1 MKHIKRAAALVL
13 AVMLSLCLSL
23 TAFAA
28 TETFGTLT
36 VTGKGLTGK
45 TVTAI
50 RMFTANVNDGEEGKL
65 NGFDSY
71 SLENAWLAFFKD
83 SSRIDAVKT
92 AGGITDPNPSD
103 QDMKDAAVA
112 YVKSLNDTQL
122 ASLAHDA
129 QKWVRDT
136 KHKDSFSDLTK
147 TSEAAIADSTDS
159 TKGVATIANLTSGY
173 YLVFPEMGS
182 TGNAISKDDTT
193 ARGTDA
199 MLVNIPKN
207 KGNTAATIKSTYPTV
222 DKKVQTTTDGEF
234 KTDGNA
240 QIGDKVTYQLTAT
253 VPDMTDYD
261 KYTFKFVDT
270 LTKGLSYVD
279 NSVSVKVGDT
289 AITTGYT
296 ATYSAESKT
305 LTVAFDDL
313 KTTNKG
319 ENATVAAGDVI
330 TVTYNAYITADAA
343 VTDPATNK
351 VHLEYSTNPDGSGN
365 GESTPSESKVYTYP
379 IEIFKFYK
387 DGETEKGLANATFK
401 LSNSEDSTAA
411 GIVLVKDTTAENS
424 YHVKGE
430 GETSTTT
437 EVTTPDGGE
446 ITIRG
451 LKAGTYYLHEIT
463 APTGFNKLTHPV
475 KIEIA
480 ADEKDQS
487 KATYKINNEAN
498 TGANSHQ
505 VKVENMKGTMLP
517 ETGSFGTIGL
527 TILGVAVVLLGV
539 FAPKKKKENR

>member
-50 RMFTANVNDGEEGKL
+50 RMFTANVNDGEEGKF

-71 SLENAWLAFFKD
+71 SLEDAWLDFFKD
-83 SSRIDAVKT
+83 ASRIEAVKT
-92 AGGITDPNPSD
+92 AGMITDDNPSN

-112 YVKSLNDTQL
+112 YVNGLSDAQL

-136 KHKDSFSDLTK
+136 QHKDSFSDLTTPSK
-147 TSEAAIADSTDS
+147 PAIADTTDS
-159 TKGVATIANLTSGY
+159 TKGVATITNLTSGY

-222 DKKVQTTTDGEF
+222 DKKVQTTGGDF

-296 ATYSAESKT
+296 ATYDAESKT
-305 LTVAFDDL
+305 LTVAFEDL

-351 VHLEYSTNPDGSGN
+351 VHLEYSTNPDGSGK

-387 DGETEKGLANATFK
+387 EGKTETGLANATFK
-401 LSNSEDSTAA
+401 LSISEDSTAA
-411 GIVLVKDTTAENS
+411 GIDLVQDTTVDNS

-430 GETSTTT
+430 GEKSTIT
-437 EVTTPDGGE
+437 EVTTPDGGK

-451 LKAGTYYLHEIT
+451 LKAGTYYLHEVT

>member
-50 RMFTANVNDGEEGKL
+50 RMFTANVNDGEEGNL

-71 SLENAWLAFFKD
+71 SLEDAWLGFFKD
-83 SSRIDAVKT
+83 ASRIEAVKT
-92 AGGITDPNPSD
+92 AGQITDANPSN

-112 YVKSLNDTQL
+112 YVNGLNDAQL

-129 QKWVRDT
+129 QKWVRDAQ
-136 KHKDSFSDLTK
+136 HKDSFSDLTK

-182 TGNAISKDDTT
+182 TGNAISKDNTT

-261 KYTFKFVDT
+261 RYTFKFVDT

-279 NSVSVKVGDT
+279 NSVNVKVGDA
-289 AITTGYT
+289 AITDGYT

-305 LTVAFDDL
+305 LTVAFDNL

-343 VTDPATNK
+343 VTDPATNT
-351 VHLEYSTNPDGSGN
+351 VHLEYSTNPDGSGK

-387 DGETEKGLANATFK
+387 DGENEIGLANATFK
-401 LSNSEDSTAA
+401 LSTSDNSAEA
-411 GIVLVKDTTAENS
+411 GINLVKDATGDNS

-430 GETSTTT
+430 GETTTNT
-437 EVTTPDGGE
+437 EVTTPDGGK

-451 LKAGTYYLHEIT
+451 LKDGTYYLHEIT

-475 KIEIA
+475 KIEIT
-480 ADEKDQS
+480 ADKNDQS

>member
-28 TETFGTLT
+28 TETSGTLT

-71 SLENAWLAFFKD
+71 SLENAWLGFFKD

-92 AGGITDPNPSD
+92 AGRITDPNPSD

-112 YVKSLNDTQL
+112 YVNGLSDAQL

-129 QKWVRDT
+129 QKWVRDAQN
-136 KHKDSFSDLTK
+136 KDSFTDLTK
-147 TSEAAIADSTDS
+147 TSAAAIADTTDN
-159 TKGVATIANLTSGY
+159 TKGVATITNLTSGY

-182 TGNAISKDDTT
+182 TGDTN
-193 ARGTDA
+193 RGTDA

-253 VPDMTDYD
+253 VPDMTDYT

-270 LTKGLSYVD
+270 LTKGLSYID
-279 NSVSVKVGDT
+279 KSVTVKVGDT
-289 AITTGYT
+289 AITPDSYT

-313 KTTNKG
+313 KTTKKG
-319 ENATVAAGDVI
+319 ENTPVAAGDVI

-351 VHLEYSTNPDGSGN
+351 VHLEYSTNPDGSGE

-401 LSNSEDSTAA
+401 LSISEDSTAA

-475 KIEIA
+475 KIEIT
-480 ADEKDQS
+480 ADENDQS
-487 KATYKINNEAN
+487 KATYKINNVAN

>member
-50 RMFTANVNDGEEGKL
+50 RMFTANVNDGEEGKF

-71 SLENAWLAFFKD
+71 SLEDAWLGFFKD
-83 SSRIDAVKT
+83 ASRIEAVKT
-92 AGGITDPNPSD
+92 AGMITDSNPSD

-112 YVKSLNDTQL
+112 YVNGLSDAQL

-136 KHKDSFSDLTK
+136 QHKDSFSDLTK
-147 TSEAAIADSTDS
+147 TSAAAIADTTDS
-159 TKGVATIANLTSGY
+159 TKGVATITNLTSGY

-182 TGNAISKDDTT
+182 TGNAISKDNAT

-222 DKKVQTTTDGEF
+222 DKKVQTTGGDF

-351 VHLEYSTNPDGSGN
+351 VHLEYSTNPDGSGT

-401 LSNSEDSTAA
+401 LSISEDSTAA
-411 GIVLVKDTTAENS
+411 GIELVKDTTVDNS

-430 GETSTTT
+430 GEKSTIT
-437 EVTTPDGGE
+437 EVTTPDGGK

-451 LKAGTYYLHEIT
+451 LKAGTYYLHEVT

>member
-50 RMFTANVNDGEEGKL
+50 RMFTANVNDGEEGNL

-71 SLENAWLAFFKD
+71 SLEDAWLGFFKD
-83 SSRIDAVKT
+83 ASRIEAVKT
-92 AGGITDPNPSD
+92 AGKITDANPSN

-112 YVKSLNDTQL
+112 YVKSLDETQR

-129 QKWVRDT
+129 QNWVRDT
-136 KHKDSFSDLTK
+136 QHKNSFSDLTE
-147 TSEAAIADSTDS
+147 TSKAAIADTTDS
-159 TKGVATIANLTSGY
+159 TKGVATITNLTSGC

-182 TGNAISKDDTT
+182 TGDNS
-193 ARGTDA
+193 RGTDA

-253 VPDMTDYD
+253 VPDMTDYT

-296 ATYSAESKT
+296 ATYDADSKT

-351 VHLEYSTNPDGSGN
+351 VHLEYSTNPDGSGK

-387 DGETEKGLANATFK
+387 DGEVEKGLANATFK
-401 LSNSEDSTAA
+401 LSTSKDSTAA
-411 GIVLVKDTTAENS
+411 GIDLVKDTTPENS

-430 GETSTTT
+430 GETSTAT
-437 EVTTPDGGE
+437 EVTTPEGGK

-475 KIEIA
+475 KIEITA
-480 ADEKDQS
+480 VENDQS
-487 KATYKINNEAN
+487 KATYKINDVAN
-498 TGANSHQ
+498 AGENSHQ

>member
-28 TETFGTLT
+28 TETSGTLT

-50 RMFTANVNDGEEGKL
+50 RMFTANVNDGDEGKL

-71 SLENAWLAFFKD
+71 SLEDAWLGFFKD
-83 SSRIDAVKT
+83 ASRIEAVKT
-92 AGGITDPNPSD
+92 AGKITDANPSN

-112 YVKSLNDTQL
+112 YVKSLDDTQL

-129 QKWVRDT
+129 QKWVRD
-136 KHKDSFSDLTK
+136 KQNKNAFNDLTAI
-147 TSEAAIADSTDS
+147 SDPAIADTTDS

-270 LTKGLSYVD
+270 LTKGLSYID
-279 NSVSVKVGDT
+279 KSVNVKVGDT
-289 AITTGYT
+289 AITDGYT

-305 LTVAFDDL
+305 LTVAFDNL

-330 TVTYNAYITADAA
+330 TVTYNVYITADAA
-343 VTDPATNK
+343 VTDPATNT
-351 VHLEYSTNPDGSGN
+351 VHLEYSTNPDGSGK

-387 DGETEKGLANATFK
+387 EGETEKGLANATFK
-401 LSNSEDSTAA
+401 LSISEDSTAA
-411 GIVLVKDTTAENS
+411 GIELVKDTTAENS

-437 EVTTPDGGE
+437 EVTTPDGGK

-475 KIEIA
+475 KIEIT
-480 ADEKDQS
+480 ADENDQS
-487 KATYKINNEAN
+487 KATYKIDNVAN

>member
-50 RMFTANVNDGEEGKL
+50 RMFTANVNDGEEGKF

-71 SLENAWLAFFKD
+71 SLEDAWLGFFKD
-83 SSRIDAVKT
+83 ASRIEAVKT
-92 AGGITDPNPSD
+92 AGMITDSNPSD

-112 YVKSLNDTQL
+112 YVNGLSDAQL

-136 KHKDSFSDLTK
+136 QHKDSFSDLTK
-147 TSEAAIADSTDS
+147 TSAAAIADTTDS
-159 TKGVATIANLTSGY
+159 TKGVATITNLTSGY

-351 VHLEYSTNPDGSGN
+351 VHLEYSTNPDGSGT

-401 LSNSEDSTAA
+401 LSISEDSTAA
-411 GIVLVKDTTAENS
+411 GIELVKDTTAENS

-430 GETSTTT
+430 GEKSTIT
-437 EVTTPDGGE
+437 EVTTPDGGK

-451 LKAGTYYLHEIT
+451 LKAGTYYLHEVT

>member
-50 RMFTANVNDGEEGKL
+50 RMFTANVNDGEEGKF

-71 SLENAWLAFFKD
+71 SLEDAWLGFFKD
-83 SSRIDAVKT
+83 ASRIEAVKT
-92 AGGITDPNPSD
+92 AGMITDDNPSN

-112 YVKSLNDTQL
+112 YVNGLSDAQL

-136 KHKDSFSDLTK
+136 QHKDSFSDLTTPSK
-147 TSEAAIADSTDS
+147 PAIADTTDS
-159 TKGVATIANLTSGY
+159 TKGVATITNLTSGY

-182 TGNAISKDDTT
+182 TGNAISKDNAT

-222 DKKVQTTTDGEF
+222 DKKVQTTGGDF

-296 ATYSAESKT
+296 ATYDAESKT
-305 LTVAFDDL
+305 LTVAFEDL

-351 VHLEYSTNPDGSGN
+351 VHLEYSTNPDGSGK

-387 DGETEKGLANATFK
+387 EGKTETGLANATFK
-401 LSNSEDSTAA
+401 LSISEDSTAT
-411 GIVLVKDTTAENS
+411 GIDLVQDTTVDNS

-430 GETSTTT
+430 GEKSTIT
-437 EVTTPDGGE
+437 EVTTPDGGK

-451 LKAGTYYLHEIT
+451 LKAGTYYLHEVT

>member
-28 TETFGTLT
+28 TETSGTLT

-50 RMFTANVNDGEEGKL
+50 RMFTANVNDGEEGNL

-71 SLENAWLAFFKD
+71 SLEDAWLGFFKD
-83 SSRIDAVKT
+83 ASRIEAVKT
-92 AGGITDPNPSD
+92 AGKITDANPSD

-112 YVKSLNDTQL
+112 YVKSLDETQR

-129 QKWVRDT
+129 QNWVRDT
-136 KHKDSFSDLTK
+136 QHKNSFSDLTE
-147 TSEAAIADSTDS
+147 TSKAAIADTTDS
-159 TKGVATIANLTSGY
+159 TKGVATITNLTSGY

-182 TGNAISKDDTT
+182 TGDNS
-193 ARGTDA
+193 RGTDA

-253 VPDMTDYD
+253 VPDMTDYT

-296 ATYSAESKT
+296 ATYDADSKT

-351 VHLEYSTNPDGSGN
+351 VHLEYSTNPDGSGK

-387 DGETEKGLANATFK
+387 DGEVEKGLANATFK
-401 LSNSEDSTAA
+401 LSTSKDSTAA
-411 GIVLVKDTTAENS
+411 GIDLVKDTTPENS

-430 GETSTTT
+430 GETSTAT
-437 EVTTPDGGE
+437 EVTTPEGGK

-475 KIEIA
+475 KIEITA
-480 ADEKDQS
+480 VENDQS
-487 KATYKINNEAN
+487 KATYKINDVAN
-498 TGANSHQ
+498 AGENSHQ

>member
-28 TETFGTLT
+28 TETYGTLT
-36 VTGKGLTGK
+36 VTGKSLTGK

-50 RMFTANVNDGEEGKL
+50 RMFTANVNDGDEGKL

-71 SLENAWLAFFKD
+71 SLENAWLGFFKD

-92 AGGITDPNPSD
+92 AGKITDPNPSD

-112 YVKSLNDTQL
+112 YVNGLSDAQL

-129 QKWVRDT
+129 QKWVRDAQN
-136 KHKDSFSDLTK
+136 KDSFTDLTN
-147 TSEAAIADSTDS
+147 TSAAAIADTTDN
-159 TKGVATIANLTSGY
+159 TKGVATIINLTSGY

-182 TGNAISKDDTT
+182 TGDNT
-193 ARGTDA
+193 RGTDA

-222 DKKVQTTTDGEF
+222 DKKVQTTERGEF

-253 VPDMTDYD
+253 VPDMTDYT

-270 LTKGLSYVD
+270 LTKGLSYVE
-279 NSVSVKVGDT
+279 NSVSVKVADA

-296 ATYSAESKT
+296 ATYDDDSKT
-305 LTVAFDDL
+305 LTVAFEDL

-351 VHLEYSTNPDGSGN
+351 VHLEYSTNPDGSGK

-401 LSNSEDSTAA
+401 LSTSVDSTAA
-411 GIVLVKDTTAENS
+411 GIELVQDKTGNNS
-424 YHVKGE
+424 YHVKGK
-430 GETSTTT
+430 GETTTIT
-437 EVTTPDGGE
+437 EVTTPDGGK

-475 KIEIA
+475 KIEIT
-480 ADEKDQS
+480 ADENDQS
-487 KATYKINNEAN
+487 KATYKINDVAN
-498 TGANSHQ
+498 AGENSHQ

>member
-50 RMFTANVNDGEEGKL
+50 RMFTANVNDGDEGKL

-92 AGGITDPNPSD
+92 ADGITDPNPSD

-147 TSEAAIADSTDS
+147 TSAAAIADTNDS
-159 TKGVATIANLTSGY
+159 TKGVATITNLTSGY

-182 TGNAISKDDTT
+182 TGDTN
-193 ARGTDA
+193 RGTDA

-222 DKKVQTTTDGEF
+222 DKKVQTTEGGEF

-253 VPDMTDYD
+253 VPDMTDYT

-270 LTKGLSYVD
+270 LTKGLSYVE
-279 NSVSVKVGDT
+279 NSVSVKVADA

-296 ATYSAESKT
+296 ATYAAESKT
-305 LTVAFDDL
+305 LTVTFDNL

-343 VTDPATNK
+343 VTDPATNT

-401 LSNSEDSTAA
+401 VSTSEDSTTA
-411 GIVLVKDTTAENS
+411 GIELVKDTTAENS

-430 GETSTTT
+430 GETSTAT
-437 EVTTPDGGE
+437 EVTTPEGGK

-475 KIEIA
+475 KIEIT
-480 ADEKDQS
+480 ADENDQS
-487 KATYKINNEAN
+487 KATYKINNVAN

>member
-28 TETFGTLT
+28 TETTGTLT

-50 RMFTANVNDGEEGKL
+50 RMFTANVNDGEEGHV

-71 SLENAWLAFFKD
+71 SLEDAWLGFFKD
-83 SSRIDAVKT
+83 ASRIEAVKT
-92 AGGITDPNPSD
+92 AGKITDANPSD

-112 YVKSLNDTQL
+112 YVKNLSETQL
-122 ASLAHDA
+122 ATLAHEA
-129 QKWVRDT
+129 QKWVRDAQN
-136 KHKDSFSDLTK
+136 KDSFTALTTPSK
-147 TSEAAIADSTDS
+147 PAIADTTDS
-159 TKGVATIANLTSGY
+159 TKGVATIPNLTSGY

-182 TGNAISKDDTT
+182 TGNAISKDNAT

-222 DKKVQTTTDGEF
+222 DKKVQTTDGDDF

-270 LTKGLSYVD
+270 LTKGLSYID
-279 NSVSVKVGDT
+279 KSVTVKVGDA
-289 AITTGYT
+289 AITDGYT

-305 LTVAFDDL
+305 LTVAFDNL

-319 ENATVAAGDVI
+319 ENTTVAAGDVI
-330 TVTYNAYITADAA
+330 TVTYKAYITADAA
-343 VTDPATNK
+343 VTDPATNT
-351 VHLEYSTNPDGSGN
+351 VHLEYSTNPDGSGK

-387 DGETEKGLANATFK
+387 EGETEKGLANATFK
-401 LSNSEDSTAA
+401 LSISEDSTAA
-411 GIVLVKDTTAENS
+411 GIELVKDTTAENS

-437 EVTTPDGGE
+437 EVTTPDGGI

-451 LKAGTYYLHEIT
+451 LKAGTY
-463 APTGFNKLTHPV
+463 
-475 KIEIA
+475 
-480 ADEKDQS
+480 
-487 KATYKINNEAN
+487 
-498 TGANSHQ
+498 
-505 VKVENMKGTMLP
+505 
-517 ETGSFGTIGL
+517 
-527 TILGVAVVLLGV
+527 
-539 FAPKKKKENR
+539 

>member
-147 TSEAAIADSTDS
+147 TSAAAIADTNDS
-159 TKGVATIANLTSGY
+159 TKGVATITNLTSGY

-182 TGNAISKDDTT
+182 TGDTN
-193 ARGTDA
+193 RGTDA

-222 DKKVQTTTDGEF
+222 DKKVQTTEGGEF

-253 VPDMTDYD
+253 VPDMTDYT

-270 LTKGLSYVD
+270 LTKGLSYVE
-279 NSVSVKVGDT
+279 NSVSVKVADA

-296 ATYSAESKT
+296 ATYAAESKT
-305 LTVAFDDL
+305 LTVTFDNL

-343 VTDPATNK
+343 VTDPATNT

-401 LSNSEDSTAA
+401 VSTSEDSTTA
-411 GIVLVKDTTAENS
+411 GIELVKDTTAENS

-430 GETSTTT
+430 GETSTAT
-437 EVTTPDGGE
+437 EVTTPEGGK

-475 KIEIA
+475 KIEIT
-480 ADEKDQS
+480 ADENDQS
-487 KATYKINNEAN
+487 KATYKINNVAN

>member
-28 TETFGTLT
+28 TETYGTLT

-50 RMFTANVNDGEEGKL
+50 RMFTANVNDGDEGKL

-71 SLENAWLAFFKD
+71 SLENAWLGFFKD

-92 AGGITDPNPSD
+92 AGKITDPNPSD

-112 YVKSLNDTQL
+112 YVNGLSDAQL

-129 QKWVRDT
+129 QKWVRDAQN
-136 KHKDSFSDLTK
+136 KDSFTDLTN
-147 TSEAAIADSTDS
+147 TSAAAIADTTDN
-159 TKGVATIANLTSGY
+159 TKGVATIINLTSGY

-182 TGNAISKDDTT
+182 TGDNT
-193 ARGTDA
+193 RGTDA

-222 DKKVQTTTDGEF
+222 DKKVQTTERGEF

-253 VPDMTDYD
+253 VPDMTDYT

-270 LTKGLSYVD
+270 LTKGLSYVE
-279 NSVSVKVGDT
+279 NSVSVKVADA

-296 ATYSAESKT
+296 ATYDDDSKT
-305 LTVAFDDL
+305 LTVAFEDL

-351 VHLEYSTNPDGSGN
+351 VHLEYSTNPDGSGK

-401 LSNSEDSTAA
+401 LSTSVDSTAA
-411 GIVLVKDTTAENS
+411 GIELVQDKTGNNS
-424 YHVKGE
+424 YHVKGK
-430 GETSTTT
+430 GETTTIT
-437 EVTTPDGGE
+437 EVTTPDGGK

-475 KIEIA
+475 KIEIT
-480 ADEKDQS
+480 ADENDQS
-487 KATYKINNEAN
+487 KATYKINDVAN
-498 TGANSHQ
+498 AGENSHQ

-539 FAPKKKKENR
+539 FAAKKKKENR

>member
-28 TETFGTLT
+28 PETTGTLT

-50 RMFTANVNDGEEGKL
+50 RMFTANVNDGEGEQL

-71 SLENAWLAFFKD
+71 SLDDAWLNFFKD
-83 SSRIDAVKT
+83 ASRIEAVKT
-92 AGGITDPNPSD
+92 AGKITDANPSD

-112 YVKSLNDTQL
+112 YVKSLNDMQL

-129 QKWVRDT
+129 QKWVRDAQN
-136 KHKDSFSDLTK
+136 KDSFTALTT
-147 TSEAAIADSTDS
+147 TSAAAIADTNDS
-159 TKGVATIANLTSGY
+159 TKGVATITNLTSGY

-182 TGNAISKDDTT
+182 TGDNT
-193 ARGTDA
+193 RGTDA

-253 VPDMTDYD
+253 VPDMTDYT

-279 NSVSVKVGDT
+279 DSVSVKVGDT

-296 ATYSAESKT
+296 ATYAADSKT
-305 LTVAFDDL
+305 LTVAFEDL

-401 LSNSEDSTAA
+401 LSTSVDSTAA
-411 GIVLVKDTTAENS
+411 GIELVQDKTGNNS

-430 GETSTTT
+430 GETTTIT
-437 EVTTPDGGE
+437 EVTTPDGGK

-475 KIEIA
+475 KIEIT
-480 ADEKDQS
+480 ADENDQS
-487 KATYKINNEAN
+487 KATYKINDVAN
-498 TGANSHQ
+498 AGENSHQ

>member
-50 RMFTANVNDGEEGKL
+50 RMFTANVNDGEEGNL

-71 SLENAWLAFFKD
+71 SLEDAWLGFFKD
-83 SSRIDAVKT
+83 ASRIEAVKT
-92 AGGITDPNPSD
+92 AGKITDANPSN

-112 YVKSLNDTQL
+112 YVKSLDETQR

-129 QKWVRDT
+129 QNWVRDT
-136 KHKDSFSDLTK
+136 QHKNSFSDLTE
-147 TSEAAIADSTDS
+147 TSKAAIADTTDS
-159 TKGVATIANLTSGY
+159 TKGVATITNLTSGY

-182 TGNAISKDDTT
+182 TGDNS
-193 ARGTDA
+193 RGTDA
-199 MLVNIPKN
+199 MLVNIPQN

-253 VPDMTDYD
+253 VPDMTDYT

-296 ATYSAESKT
+296 ATYDADSKT

-351 VHLEYSTNPDGSGN
+351 VHLEYSTNPDGSGK

-387 DGETEKGLANATFK
+387 DGEAEKGLANATFK
-401 LSNSEDSTAA
+401 LSTSKDSTAA
-411 GIVLVKDTTAENS
+411 GIDLVKDTTPENS

-430 GETSTTT
+430 GETSTAT
-437 EVTTPDGGE
+437 EVTTPEGGK

-475 KIEIA
+475 KIEITA
-480 ADEKDQS
+480 VENDQS
-487 KATYKINNEAN
+487 KATYKINDVAN
-498 TGANSHQ
+498 AGENSHQ

>member
-50 RMFTANVNDGEEGKL
+50 RMFTANVNDGDEGKL

-147 TSEAAIADSTDS
+147 TSAAAIADTNDS
-159 TKGVATIANLTSGY
+159 TKGVATITNLTSGY

-182 TGNAISKDDTT
+182 TGDTN
-193 ARGTDA
+193 RGTDA

-222 DKKVQTTTDGEF
+222 DKKVQTTEGGEF

-253 VPDMTDYD
+253 VPDMTDYT

-270 LTKGLSYVD
+270 LTKGLSYVE
-279 NSVSVKVGDT
+279 NSVSVKVADA

-296 ATYSAESKT
+296 ATYAAESKT
-305 LTVAFDDL
+305 LTVTFDNL

-343 VTDPATNK
+343 VTDPATNT

-401 LSNSEDSTAA
+401 VSTSEDSTTA
-411 GIVLVKDTTAENS
+411 GIELVKDTTAENS

-430 GETSTTT
+430 GETSTAT
-437 EVTTPDGGE
+437 EVTTPEGGK

-475 KIEIA
+475 KIEIT
-480 ADEKDQS
+480 ADENDQS
-487 KATYKINNEAN
+487 KATYKINNVAN

>member
-28 TETFGTLT
+28 TETSGTLT

-71 SLENAWLAFFKD
+71 SLEDAWLGFFKD
-83 SSRIDAVKT
+83 DFRIEAVKT
-92 AGGITDPNPSD
+92 AGKITDNNPSN

-112 YVKSLNDTQL
+112 YVNGLSDAQL
-122 ASLAHDA
+122 ASLAHEA
-129 QKWVRDT
+129 QNWVRDT

-147 TSEAAIADSTDS
+147 TSAAAIADTTDN
-159 TKGVATIANLTSGY
+159 TKGVATITNLTSGY

-182 TGNAISKDDTT
+182 TGDTN
-193 ARGTDA
+193 RGTDA

-222 DKKVQTTTDGEF
+222 DKKVQTTEGGEF

-253 VPDMTDYD
+253 VPDMTDYT

-270 LTKGLSYVD
+270 LTKGLSYVE
-279 NSVSVKVGDT
+279 NSVSVKVADA

-296 ATYSAESKT
+296 ATYAAESKT
-305 LTVAFDDL
+305 LTVTFDNL

-351 VHLEYSTNPDGSGN
+351 VHLEYSTNPDGSGK

-387 DGETEKGLANATFK
+387 DGEVEKGLANATFK
-401 LSNSEDSTAA
+401 LSTSKDSTAA
-411 GIVLVKDTTAENS
+411 GIDLVNDTTSENS

-430 GETSTTT
+430 GETSTAT
-437 EVTTPDGGE
+437 EVTTPEGGK

-475 KIEIA
+475 KIEIT
-480 ADEKDQS
+480 ADENDQS
-487 KATYKINNEAN
+487 KATYKINDVAN
-498 TGANSHQ
+498 AGENSHQ

>member
-50 RMFTANVNDGEEGKL
+50 RMFTANVNDGDEGKL

-71 SLENAWLAFFKD
+71 SLEDAWLGFFKD
-83 SSRIDAVKT
+83 ASRIEAVKT
-92 AGGITDPNPSD
+92 AGKITDANPSN

-112 YVKSLNDTQL
+112 YVKSLDDTQL

-129 QKWVRDT
+129 QKWVRD
-136 KHKDSFSDLTK
+136 KQNKNAFNDLTAI
-147 TSEAAIADSTDS
+147 SDPAIADTTDS

-270 LTKGLSYVD
+270 LTKGLSYID
-279 NSVSVKVGDT
+279 KSVNVKVGDT
-289 AITTGYT
+289 AITDGYT

-305 LTVAFDDL
+305 LTVAFDNL

-343 VTDPATNK
+343 VTDPATNT
-351 VHLEYSTNPDGSGN
+351 VHLEYSTNPDGSGK

-387 DGETEKGLANATFK
+387 EGETEKGLANATFK
-401 LSNSEDSTAA
+401 LSISEDSTAA
-411 GIVLVKDTTAENS
+411 GIELVKDTTAENS

-437 EVTTPDGGE
+437 EVTTPDGGK

-475 KIEIA
+475 KIEIT
-480 ADEKDQS
+480 ADENDQS
-487 KATYKINNEAN
+487 KATYKIDNVAN

>member
-28 TETFGTLT
+28 TETSGTLT

-50 RMFTANVNDGEEGKL
+50 RMFTANVNDGEEGKV

-71 SLENAWLAFFKD
+71 SLENAWLDFFKD

-92 AGGITDPNPSD
+92 AGHITDPNPSD

-112 YVKSLNDTQL
+112 YVNGLSEAQL
-122 ASLAHDA
+122 ASLAHEA
-129 QKWVRDT
+129 QNWVRDT
-136 KHKDSFSDLTK
+136 QHKASFSDLTK
-147 TSEAAIADSTDS
+147 SEAAIADTTDS
-159 TKGVATIANLTSGY
+159 TKGVATIPNLTSGY

-182 TGNAISKDDTT
+182 TGNAISKDNAT

-222 DKKVQTTTDGEF
+222 DKKVQTTTGGEF

-253 VPDMTDYD
+253 VPDMTDYT

-270 LTKGLSYVD
+270 LTKGLSYID
-279 NSVSVKVGDT
+279 KSVTVKVDDT

-343 VTDPATNK
+343 VTDPATNT
-351 VHLEYSTNPDGSGN
+351 VHLEYSTNPNGSGK

-387 DGETEKGLANATFK
+387 EGKTETGLANATFK
-401 LSNSEDSTAA
+401 LSISEDSTAA
-411 GIVLVKDTTAENS
+411 GIDLVQDTTVDNS

-430 GETSTTT
+430 GEKSTIT
-437 EVTTPDGGE
+437 EVTTPDGGK

-451 LKAGTYYLHEIT
+451 LKAGTYYLHEVT

>member
-50 RMFTANVNDGEEGKL
+50 RMFTANVNDGEEGNL

-71 SLENAWLAFFKD
+71 SLEDAWLGFFKD
-83 SSRIDAVKT
+83 ASRIEAVKT
-92 AGGITDPNPSD
+92 AGKITDANPSN

-112 YVKSLNDTQL
+112 YVKSLDETQR

-129 QKWVRDT
+129 QNWVRDT
-136 KHKDSFSDLTK
+136 QHKNSFSDLTE
-147 TSEAAIADSTDS
+147 TSKAAIADTTDS
-159 TKGVATIANLTSGY
+159 TKGVATITNLTSGY

-182 TGNAISKDDTT
+182 TGDNS
-193 ARGTDA
+193 RGTDA

-253 VPDMTDYD
+253 VPDMTDYT

-296 ATYSAESKT
+296 ATYDADSKT

-351 VHLEYSTNPDGSGN
+351 VHLEYSTNPDGSGK

-387 DGETEKGLANATFK
+387 DGEVEKGLANATFK
-401 LSNSEDSTAA
+401 LSTSKDSTAA
-411 GIVLVKDTTAENS
+411 GIDLVKDTTPENS

-430 GETSTTT
+430 GETSTAT
-437 EVTTPDGGE
+437 EVTTPEGGK

-475 KIEIA
+475 KIEITA
-480 ADEKDQS
+480 VENDQS
-487 KATYKINNEAN
+487 KATYKINDVAN
-498 TGANSHQ
+498 AGENSHQ

>member
-50 RMFTANVNDGEEGKL
+50 RMFTANVNDGEEGKF

-71 SLENAWLAFFKD
+71 SLEDAWLGFFKD
-83 SSRIDAVKT
+83 ASRIEAVKT
-92 AGGITDPNPSD
+92 AGMITDDNPSN

-112 YVKSLNDTQL
+112 YVKNLNETQL
-122 ASLAHDA
+122 ATLAHEA
-129 QKWVRDT
+129 QKWVRDAQN
-136 KHKDSFSDLTK
+136 KDSFTALTTPSK
-147 TSEAAIADSTDS
+147 PAIADTTDS
-159 TKGVATIANLTSGY
+159 TKGVATISNLTSGY

-182 TGNAISKDDTT
+182 TGNAISKDNAT

-222 DKKVQTTTDGEF
+222 DKKVQTTEVGEF

-305 LTVAFDDL
+305 LTVAFNDL
-313 KTTNKG
+313 KTTKKG

-351 VHLEYSTNPDGSGN
+351 VHLEYSTNPDGSGK

-401 LSNSEDSTAA
+401 LSISEDSTAA
-411 GIVLVKDTTAENS
+411 GIDLVQDTTVDNS

-430 GETSTTT
+430 GEKSTIT
-437 EVTTPDGGE
+437 EVTTPDGGK

-475 KIEIA
+475 KIEITD
-480 ADEKDQS
+480 DESDQS
-487 KATYKINNEAN
+487 KVTYKINDVAN
-498 TGANSHQ
+498 AGENSHQ

>member
-112 YVKSLNDTQL
+112 YVNGLSDAQL

-136 KHKDSFSDLTK
+136 QHKDSFSDLTK
-147 TSEAAIADSTDS
+147 TSAAAIADTTDS
-159 TKGVATIANLTSGY
+159 TKGVATITNLTPGY

-207 KGNTAATIKSTYPTV
+207 KGDTVATIKSTYPTV

-253 VPDMTDYD
+253 VPDMTDYT

-296 ATYSAESKT
+296 AIYDTDSKT
-305 LTVAFDDL
+305 LTVAFEDL

-351 VHLEYSTNPDGSGN
+351 VHLEYSTNPDGSGK

-387 DGETEKGLANATFK
+387 EGETEKGLANATFK
-401 LSNSEDSTAA
+401 LSISEDSTSA
-411 GIVLVKDTTAENS
+411 GIELVKDTTAENS

-437 EVTTPDGGE
+437 EVTTPEGGK

-451 LKAGTYYLHEIT
+451 LKDGTYYLHEIT

-475 KIEIA
+475 KIEIT
-480 ADEKDQS
+480 ADENDQS
-487 KATYKINNEAN
+487 KATYKINDVAN
-498 TGANSHQ
+498 AGENSHQ

>member
-50 RMFTANVNDGEEGKL
+50 RMFTANVNDGEEGKF

-71 SLENAWLAFFKD
+71 SLEDAWLGFFKD
-83 SSRIDAVKT
+83 ASRIEAVKT
-92 AGGITDPNPSD
+92 AGMITDDNPSN

-112 YVKSLNDTQL
+112 YVKNLNETQL
-122 ASLAHDA
+122 ATLAHEA
-129 QKWVRDT
+129 QKWVRDAQ
-136 KHKDSFSDLTK
+136 HKASFSDLTK

-222 DKKVQTTTDGEF
+222 DKKVQTTGGDF

-296 ATYSAESKT
+296 ATYDAESKT
-305 LTVAFDDL
+305 LTVAFEDL

-351 VHLEYSTNPDGSGN
+351 VHLEYSTNPDGSGK

-387 DGETEKGLANATFK
+387 DGKTEKGLANATFK
-401 LSNSEDSTAA
+401 LSISEDSTAA

-475 KIEIA
+475 KIEIT
-480 ADEKDQS
+480 ADENDQS

>member
-50 RMFTANVNDGEEGKL
+50 RMFTANVNDGEEGKF

-71 SLENAWLAFFKD
+71 SLEDAWLGFFKD
-83 SSRIDAVKT
+83 ASRIEAVKT
-92 AGGITDPNPSD
+92 AGMITDDNPSN

-112 YVKSLNDTQL
+112 YVKNLNETQL
-122 ASLAHDA
+122 ATLAHEA
-129 QKWVRDT
+129 QKWVRDAQ
-136 KHKDSFSDLTK
+136 HKASFSDLTK

-222 DKKVQTTTDGEF
+222 DKKVQTTGGDF

-296 ATYSAESKT
+296 ATYDAESKT
-305 LTVAFDDL
+305 LTVAFEDL

-351 VHLEYSTNPDGSGN
+351 VHLEYSTNPDGSGK

-387 DGETEKGLANATFK
+387 DGKTEKGLANATFK
-401 LSNSEDSTAA
+401 LSISEDSTAA

-446 ITIRG
+446 IIIRG

-475 KIEIA
+475 KIEIT
-480 ADEKDQS
+480 ADENDQS

>member
-28 TETFGTLT
+28 TETSGTLT

-50 RMFTANVNDGEEGKL
+50 RMFTANVNDGEEGNL

-71 SLENAWLAFFKD
+71 SLEDAWLGFFKD
-83 SSRIDAVKT
+83 ASRIEAVKT
-92 AGGITDPNPSD
+92 AGRITATDPSD

-112 YVKSLNDTQL
+112 YVKSLNETQR

-129 QKWVRDT
+129 QNWVRDT
-136 KHKDSFSDLTK
+136 RHKDSFSDLTE
-147 TSEAAIADSTDS
+147 TSKAAIADTTDS
-159 TKGVATIANLTSGY
+159 TKGVATITNLTSGY

-182 TGNAISKDDTT
+182 TGNAISKDNAT

-222 DKKVQTTTDGEF
+222 DKKVQTTDGDDF

-270 LTKGLSYVD
+270 LTKGLSYID
-279 NSVSVKVGDT
+279 KSVTVKVGDA
-289 AITTGYT
+289 AITDGYT
-296 ATYSAESKT
+296 ANYDTDSKT
-305 LTVAFDDL
+305 LTVAFEDL

-343 VTDPATNK
+343 VTDPATNT
-351 VHLEYSTNPDGSGN
+351 VHLEYSTNPDGSGK

-387 DGETEKGLANATFK
+387 EGETEKGLANATFK
-401 LSNSEDSTAA
+401 LSISEDSTAA
-411 GIVLVKDTTAENS
+411 GIELVKDTTAENS

-437 EVTTPDGGE
+437 EVTTPDGGK

-475 KIEIA
+475 KIEIT
-480 ADEKDQS
+480 ADENDQS
-487 KATYKINNEAN
+487 KATYKIDNVAN

>member
-28 TETFGTLT
+28 TETSGTLT

-83 SSRIDAVKT
+83 SSRIEAVKT
-92 AGGITDPNPSD
+92 AGKITDSNPSD

-112 YVKSLNDTQL
+112 YVNGLNEAQL

-129 QKWVRDT
+129 QNWVRDT
-136 KHKDSFSDLTK
+136 QHKDSFTALTT
-147 TSEAAIADSTDS
+147 TSAAAIADTTDN
-159 TKGVATIANLTSGY
+159 TKGVATITHLTSGY

-182 TGNAISKDDTT
+182 TGDTN
-193 ARGTDA
+193 RGTDA

-222 DKKVQTTTDGEF
+222 DKKVQTTEGGEF

-253 VPDMTDYD
+253 VPDMTDYT

-270 LTKGLSYVD
+270 LTKGLSYVE
-279 NSVSVKVGDT
+279 NSVSVKVGDA

-296 ATYSAESKT
+296 ATYAAESKT
-305 LTVAFDDL
+305 LTVTFDNL

-351 VHLEYSTNPDGSGN
+351 VHLEYSTNPDGSGK

-401 LSNSEDSTAA
+401 LSTSEDSTAA
-411 GIVLVKDTTAENS
+411 GIDLVKDTTSENS

-430 GETSTTT
+430 GETSTVT
-437 EVTTPDGGE
+437 EVTTPEGGK

-475 KIEIA
+475 KIEITA
-480 ADEKDQS
+480 VENDQS
-487 KATYKINNEAN
+487 KATYKINDVAN
-498 TGANSHQ
+498 AGENSHQ

>member
-50 RMFTANVNDGEEGKL
+50 RMFTANVNDGEEGKF

-71 SLENAWLAFFKD
+71 SLEDAWLDFFKD

-92 AGGITDPNPSD
+92 AGMITDDNPSN

-112 YVKSLNDTQL
+112 YVNGLSDAQL

-136 KHKDSFSDLTK
+136 QHKDSFSDLTTPSK
-147 TSEAAIADSTDS
+147 PAIADTTDS
-159 TKGVATIANLTSGY
+159 TKGVATITNLTSGY

-222 DKKVQTTTDGEF
+222 DKKVQTTGGDF

-296 ATYSAESKT
+296 ATYDAESKT
-305 LTVAFDDL
+305 LTVAFEDL

-351 VHLEYSTNPDGSGN
+351 VHLEYSTNPDGSGT

-387 DGETEKGLANATFK
+387 EGKTETGLANATFK
-401 LSNSEDSTAA
+401 LSISEDSTAA
-411 GIVLVKDTTAENS
+411 GIDLVQDTTVDNS

-430 GETSTTT
+430 GEKSTIT
-437 EVTTPDGGE
+437 EVTTPDGGK

-451 LKAGTYYLHEIT
+451 LKAGTYYLHEVT

>member
-28 TETFGTLT
+28 TETSGTLT

-50 RMFTANVNDGEEGKL
+50 RMFTANVNDGDEGKL

-71 SLENAWLAFFKD
+71 SLENAWLGFFKD

-92 AGGITDPNPSD
+92 AGKITDPNPSD

-112 YVKSLNDTQL
+112 YVNGLSDAQL

-136 KHKDSFSDLTK
+136 QHKDSFSDLTR
-147 TSEAAIADSTDS
+147 TSAAAIADTTDS
-159 TKGVATIANLTSGY
+159 TKGVATITNLTSGY

-182 TGNAISKDDTT
+182 TGDTN
-193 ARGTDA
+193 RGTDA

-222 DKKVQTTTDGEF
+222 DKKVQTTEGGEF

-253 VPDMTDYD
+253 VPDMTDYT

-270 LTKGLSYVD
+270 LTKGLSYVE
-279 NSVSVKVGDT
+279 NSVSVKVADA

-296 ATYSAESKT
+296 ATYAAESKT
-305 LTVAFDDL
+305 LTVTFDNL

-343 VTDPATNK
+343 VTDPATNT

-401 LSNSEDSTAA
+401 LSTSEDSTTA
-411 GIVLVKDTTAENS
+411 GIELVKDTTAENS

-430 GETSTTT
+430 GETSTAT
-437 EVTTPDGGE
+437 EVTTPEGGK

-475 KIEIA
+475 KIEIT
-480 ADEKDQS
+480 ADENDQS
-487 KATYKINNEAN
+487 KATYKINNVAN

>member
-50 RMFTANVNDGEEGKL
+50 RMFTANVNDGEEGKF

-71 SLENAWLAFFKD
+71 SLEDAWLGFFKD
-83 SSRIDAVKT
+83 ASRIEAVKT
-92 AGGITDPNPSD
+92 AGMITDDNPSN

-112 YVKSLNDTQL
+112 YVKNLNETQL
-122 ASLAHDA
+122 ATLAHEA
-129 QKWVRDT
+129 QKWVRDAQN
-136 KHKDSFSDLTK
+136 KDSFTALTTPSK
-147 TSEAAIADSTDS
+147 PAIADTTDS
-159 TKGVATIANLTSGY
+159 TKGVATISNLTSGY

-182 TGNAISKDDTT
+182 TGNAISENNAT

-222 DKKVQTTTDGEF
+222 DKKVQTTGGDF

-296 ATYSAESKT
+296 ATYDAKSKT
-305 LTVAFDDL
+305 LTVAFEDL

-351 VHLEYSTNPDGSGN
+351 VHLEYSTNPDGSGE

-387 DGETEKGLANATFK
+387 EGKTETGLANATFK
-401 LSNSEDSTAA
+401 LSISEDSTAA
-411 GIVLVKDTTAENS
+411 GIDLVQDTTVENS

-430 GETSTTT
+430 GEKSTIT
-437 EVTTPDGGE
+437 EVTTPDGGK

-451 LKAGTYYLHEIT
+451 LKAGTYYLHEVT

>member
-50 RMFTANVNDGEEGKL
+50 RMFTANVNDGEEGKF

-71 SLENAWLAFFKD
+71 SLEDAWLGFFKD
-83 SSRIDAVKT
+83 ASRIEAVKT
-92 AGGITDPNPSD
+92 AGMITDDNPSN

-112 YVKSLNDTQL
+112 YVKNLNETQL
-122 ASLAHDA
+122 ATLAHEA
-129 QKWVRDT
+129 QKWVRDAQN
-136 KHKDSFSDLTK
+136 KDSFTALTTPSK
-147 TSEAAIADSTDS
+147 PAIADTTDS
-159 TKGVATIANLTSGY
+159 TKGVATISNLTSGY

-182 TGNAISKDDTT
+182 TGNAISKDNAT

-222 DKKVQTTTDGEF
+222 DKKVQTTEVGEF

-289 AITTGYT
+289 AITTGLYRNLFLL
-296 ATYSAESKT
+296 SQKPCGC
-305 LTVAFDDL
+305 FNDL
-313 KTTNKG
+313 KN
-319 ENATVAAGDVI
+319 
-330 TVTYNAYITADAA
+330 
-343 VTDPATNK
+343 
-351 VHLEYSTNPDGSGN
+351 H
-365 GESTPSESKVYTYP
+365 
-379 IEIFKFYK
+379 
-387 DGETEKGLANATFK
+387 
-401 LSNSEDSTAA
+401 
-411 GIVLVKDTTAENS
+411 
-424 YHVKGE
+424 
-430 GETSTTT
+430 
-437 EVTTPDGGE
+437 
-446 ITIRG
+446 
-451 LKAGTYYLHEIT
+451 
-463 APTGFNKLTHPV
+463 
-475 KIEIA
+475 
-480 ADEKDQS
+480 
-487 KATYKINNEAN
+487 
-498 TGANSHQ
+498 
-505 VKVENMKGTMLP
+505 
-517 ETGSFGTIGL
+517 
-527 TILGVAVVLLGV
+527 
-539 FAPKKKKENR
+539 KKR

>member
-28 TETFGTLT
+28 TETSGTLT

-50 RMFTANVNDGEEGKL
+50 RMFTANVNDGDEGKL

-71 SLENAWLAFFKD
+71 SLENAWLGFFKD

-92 AGGITDPNPSD
+92 AGKITDPNPSD

-112 YVKSLNDTQL
+112 YVNGLSDAQL

-129 QKWVRDT
+129 QKWVRDAQN
-136 KHKDSFSDLTK
+136 KDSFTALTT
-147 TSEAAIADSTDS
+147 TSAAAIADTNDS
-159 TKGVATIANLTSGY
+159 TKGVATITNLTSGY

-182 TGNAISKDDTT
+182 TGDNT
-193 ARGTDA
+193 RGTDA

-296 ATYSAESKT
+296 ATYDADSKT
-305 LTVAFDDL
+305 LTVAFNDL

-351 VHLEYSTNPDGSGN
+351 VHLEYSTNPDGSGE
-365 GESTPSESKVYTYP
+365 GKSTPSESKVYTYP

-387 DGETEKGLANATFK
+387 DGEVETGLANATFK
-401 LSNSEDSTAA
+401 LSTSKDSTAA
-411 GIVLVKDTTAENS
+411 GIDLVKDTTPENS

-430 GETSTTT
+430 GETSTAT
-437 EVTTPDGGE
+437 EVTTPEGGK

-451 LKAGTYYLHEIT
+451 LKDGTYYLHEIT

-475 KIEIA
+475 KIEIT
-480 ADEKDQS
+480 ADENDQS
-487 KATYKINNEAN
+487 KATYKIDNVAN

>member
-50 RMFTANVNDGEEGKL
+50 RMFTANVNDGDEGKL

-71 SLENAWLAFFKD
+71 SLENAWLGFFKD

-92 AGGITDPNPSD
+92 AGKITDPNPSD

-112 YVKSLNDTQL
+112 YVNGLSDAQL

-129 QKWVRDT
+129 QKWVRDAQN
-136 KHKDSFSDLTK
+136 KDSFTDLTK
-147 TSEAAIADSTDS
+147 TSAAAIADTTDN
-159 TKGVATIANLTSGY
+159 TKGVATITNLTSGY

-222 DKKVQTTTDGEF
+222 DKKVQTTDGDDF

-253 VPDMTDYD
+253 VPDMTDYT

-296 ATYSAESKT
+296 ATYDADSKT
-305 LTVAFDDL
+305 LTVAFDNL

-343 VTDPATNK
+343 VTDPATNT
-351 VHLEYSTNPDGSGN
+351 VHLEYSTNPDGSGK

-401 LSNSEDSTAA
+401 LSTSKDSTAA
-411 GIVLVKDTTAENS
+411 GIDLVKDTTPENS

-430 GETSTTT
+430 GETSTGT
-437 EVTTPDGGE
+437 EVTTPEGGK

-475 KIEIA
+475 KIEITA
-480 ADEKDQS
+480 TENDQS
-487 KATYKINNEAN
+487 KATYKINNVAN
-498 TGANSHQ
+498 AGENSHQ

-517 ETGSFGTIGL
+517 ETGGFGTIGL

>member
-50 RMFTANVNDGEEGKL
+50 RMFTANVNDGEEGNL

-71 SLENAWLAFFKD
+71 SLEDAWLGFFKD
-83 SSRIDAVKT
+83 ASRIEAVKT
-92 AGGITDPNPSD
+92 AGKITDANPSD

-112 YVKSLNDTQL
+112 YVKSLDETQR

-129 QKWVRDT
+129 QNWVRDT
-136 KHKDSFSDLTK
+136 QHKNSFSDLTE
-147 TSEAAIADSTDS
+147 TSKAAIADTTDS
-159 TKGVATIANLTSGY
+159 TKGVATITNLTSGY

-182 TGNAISKDDTT
+182 TGDTN
-193 ARGTDA
+193 RGTDA

-253 VPDMTDYD
+253 VPDMTDYT

-296 ATYSAESKT
+296 ATYDADSKT

-351 VHLEYSTNPDGSGN
+351 VHLEYSTNPDGSGK

-387 DGETEKGLANATFK
+387 DGEVEKGLANATFK
-401 LSNSEDSTAA
+401 LSTSKDSTAA
-411 GIVLVKDTTAENS
+411 GIDLVKDTTPENS

-430 GETSTTT
+430 GETSTAT
-437 EVTTPDGGE
+437 EVTTPEGGK

-475 KIEIA
+475 KIEIT
-480 ADEKDQS
+480 ADENDQS
-487 KATYKINNEAN
+487 KATYKINDVAN
-498 TGANSHQ
+498 AGENSHQ

>member
-50 RMFTANVNDGEEGKL
+50 RMFTANVNDGEEGKF

-71 SLENAWLAFFKD
+71 SLEDAWLGFFKD
-83 SSRIDAVKT
+83 ASRIEAVKT
-92 AGGITDPNPSD
+92 AGMITDDNPSN

-112 YVKSLNDTQL
+112 YVKNLNETQL
-122 ASLAHDA
+122 ATLAHEA
-129 QKWVRDT
+129 QKWVRDAQN
-136 KHKDSFSDLTK
+136 KDSFTALTTPSK
-147 TSEAAIADSTDS
+147 PAIADTTDS
-159 TKGVATIANLTSGY
+159 TKGVATISNLTSGY

-222 DKKVQTTTDGEF
+222 DKKVQTTGGDF

-279 NSVSVKVGDT
+279 NSVSVKVGDA
-289 AITTGYT
+289 AITDGYT
-296 ATYSAESKT
+296 ATYDDDSKT
-305 LTVAFDDL
+305 LTVAFGDL
-313 KTTNKG
+313 KTTKKG
-319 ENATVAAGDVI
+319 ENTPVAAGDVI

-351 VHLEYSTNPDGSGN
+351 VHLEYSTNPDGSGT

-401 LSNSEDSTAA
+401 LSISEDSTAA

-430 GETSTTT
+430 GEASTTT
-437 EVTTPDGGE
+437 EVTTPDGGK

-475 KIEIA
+475 KIEIT
-480 ADEKDQS
+480 ADENDQS
-487 KATYKINNEAN
+487 KATYKINNVAN

>member
-50 RMFTANVNDGEEGKL
+50 RMFTANVNDGEEGKF

-71 SLENAWLAFFKD
+71 SLEDAWLGFFKD
-83 SSRIDAVKT
+83 ASRIEAVKT
-92 AGGITDPNPSD
+92 AGMITDDNPSN

-112 YVKSLNDTQL
+112 YVNGLSDAQL

-136 KHKDSFSDLTK
+136 QHKDSFSDLTTPSK
-147 TSEAAIADSTDS
+147 PAIADTTDS
-159 TKGVATIANLTSGY
+159 TKGVATITNLTSGY

-222 DKKVQTTTDGEF
+222 DKKVQTTGGDF

-296 ATYSAESKT
+296 ATYDAESKT
-305 LTVAFDDL
+305 LTVAFEDL

-351 VHLEYSTNPDGSGN
+351 VHLEYSTNPDGSGK

-387 DGETEKGLANATFK
+387 EGKTETGLANATFK
-401 LSNSEDSTAA
+401 LSISEDSTAA
-411 GIVLVKDTTAENS
+411 GIDLVQDTTVDNS

-430 GETSTTT
+430 GEKSTIT
-437 EVTTPDGGE
+437 EVTTPDGGK

-451 LKAGTYYLHEIT
+451 LKAGTYYLHEVT

>member
-28 TETFGTLT
+28 TETSGTLT

-50 RMFTANVNDGEEGKL
+50 RMFTANVNDGDEGKL

-71 SLENAWLAFFKD
+71 SLENAWLGFFKD

-92 AGGITDPNPSD
+92 AGKITDPNPSD

-112 YVKSLNDTQL
+112 YVNGLSDAQL

-136 KHKDSFSDLTK
+136 QHKDSFSDLTR
-147 TSEAAIADSTDS
+147 TSAAAIADTTDS
-159 TKGVATIANLTSGY
+159 TKGVATITNLTSGY

-182 TGNAISKDDTT
+182 TGDTN
-193 ARGTDA
+193 RGTDA

-222 DKKVQTTTDGEF
+222 DKKVQTTEGGEF

-253 VPDMTDYD
+253 VPDMTDYT

-270 LTKGLSYVD
+270 LTKGLSYVE
-279 NSVSVKVGDT
+279 NSVSVKVADA

-296 ATYSAESKT
+296 ATYAAESKT
-305 LTVAFDDL
+305 LTVTFDNL

-343 VTDPATNK
+343 VTDPATNT

-401 LSNSEDSTAA
+401 VSTSEDSTTA
-411 GIVLVKDTTAENS
+411 GIELVKDTTAENS

-430 GETSTTT
+430 GETSTAT
-437 EVTTPDGGE
+437 EVTTPEGGK

-475 KIEIA
+475 KIEIT
-480 ADEKDQS
+480 ADENDQS
-487 KATYKINNEAN
+487 KATYKINNVAN

>member
-28 TETFGTLT
+28 TETSGTLT

-50 RMFTANVNDGEEGKL
+50 RMFTANVNDGEEGKF

-71 SLENAWLAFFKD
+71 SLENAWLDFFKD

-92 AGGITDPNPSD
+92 AGHITDPNPSD

-112 YVKSLNDTQL
+112 YVNGLSEAQL
-122 ASLAHDA
+122 ASLAHEA
-129 QKWVRDT
+129 QNWVRDT

-147 TSEAAIADSTDS
+147 TSAAAIADTTDS
-159 TKGVATIANLTSGY
+159 TKGVATITNLTPGY

-253 VPDMTDYD
+253 VPDMTDYT

-296 ATYSAESKT
+296 AIYAADSKT
-305 LTVAFDDL
+305 LTVAFEDL

-351 VHLEYSTNPDGSGN
+351 VHLEYSTSPDGSGK

-387 DGETEKGLANATFK
+387 DGEVEKGLANATFK
-401 LSNSEDSTAA
+401 LSTSKDSTAA
-411 GIVLVKDTTAENS
+411 GIELVKDTTAENS

-430 GETSTTT
+430 GETSTAT
-437 EVTTPDGGE
+437 EVTTPEGGK

-475 KIEIA
+475 KIEITD
-480 ADEKDQS
+480 DENDQS
-487 KATYKINNEAN
+487 KATYKINDVAN
-498 TGANSHQ
+498 AGENSHQ

>member
-50 RMFTANVNDGEEGKL
+50 RMFTANVNDGEEGKF

-71 SLENAWLAFFKD
+71 SLEDAWLGFFKD
-83 SSRIDAVKT
+83 ASRIEAVKT
-92 AGGITDPNPSD
+92 AGMITDDNPSN

-112 YVKSLNDTQL
+112 YVKNLNETQL
-122 ASLAHDA
+122 ATLAHEA
-129 QKWVRDT
+129 QKWVRDAQ
-136 KHKDSFSDLTK
+136 HKASFSDLTK

-222 DKKVQTTTDGEF
+222 DKKVQTTGGDF

-296 ATYSAESKT
+296 ATYDAESKT
-305 LTVAFDDL
+305 LTVAFEDL

-387 DGETEKGLANATFK
+387 DGEVEKGLANATFK
-401 LSNSEDSTAA
+401 LSISEDSTAA

-475 KIEIA
+475 KIEIT
-480 ADEKDQS
+480 ADENDQS